1 MKIIVETITTSAY
14 ITLFFVIFS
23 LFIFKTPASH
33 IRIEAFEPF
42 YLTEFF
48 RDSNIIRK
56 VCSESHICHIICIKP
71 RYSRPNGGKKKL
83 LFRMF
88 VGKIPQV
95 TQIGYQIFF
104 CDFLHIFIQRRNSIG
119 LPLQSFGL
127 SHDCTEFLNC

>member
-1 MKIIVETITTSAY
+1 MKTVMETITTSAY

-48 RDSNIIRK
+48 RDSNITRK
-56 VCSESHICHIICIKP
+56 ICSENHICHIIYIKP
-71 RYSRPNGGKKKL
+71 RYSRTNGGKKKL
-83 LFRMF
+83 LFRIF

-95 TQIGYQIFF
+95 TQIDCQIFF
-104 CDFLHIFIQRRNSIG
+104 CDFFHIFIQRRNSIG
-119 LPLQSFGL
+119 LSLYSFGL
-127 SHDCTEFLNC
+127 SHDRTEFLNC